1 MADGQMIADTPA
13 ATAIWLSANP
23 FFVFVFVYV
32 FVFSL
37 FPILSLS
44 FVFVSVFVIFPI
56 VSLCFGSTYC
66 YYGEC
71 DDDNYTSSNLD
82 DDDDDDD
89 ASSNIFDA
97 HHPSHDPCVQKVVCW
112 KRAKTKEK
120 KLCLPWPILNSGRGL
135 SCPEW
140 SLRLKLWK
148 SKPEFWWMWF
158 RSGIYERNLTWPLV
172 FEAEMLKKR
181 ME

>member
-44 FVFVSVFVIFPI
+44 FVFVSVFVVFPI
-56 VSLCFGSTYC
+56 VSSCFGSTYC

-71 DDDNYTSSNLD
+71 DDDNYTSSNLDD

-120 KLCLPWPILNSGRGL
+120 KLCLPSLFGL
-135 SCPEW
+135 FSIQAEVYRAQNDHW
-140 SLRLKLWK
+140 GWNF
-148 SKPEFWWMWF
+148 EN
-158 RSGIYERNLTWPLV
+158 RNLNFDECDLDLVSMKGTWPDHW
-172 FEAEMLKKR
+172 FLKQKC
-181 ME
+181 